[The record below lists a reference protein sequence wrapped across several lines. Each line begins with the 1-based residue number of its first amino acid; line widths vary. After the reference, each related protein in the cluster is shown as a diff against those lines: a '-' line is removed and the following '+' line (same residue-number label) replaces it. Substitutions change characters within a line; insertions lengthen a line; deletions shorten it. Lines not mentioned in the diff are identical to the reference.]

1 MERYF
6 KDQLKSLVERG
17 EYDAS
22 DQTDRYMY
30 FMVNLLTNL
39 TW

>member
-6 KDQLKSLVERG
+6 KDQLKSLVECG